1 MNIAKIKL
9 LFPYIT
15 LKRGGS
21 FFYTNIYSPYSYTV
35 TVSRDYVLCI
45 TKQTHRTEH
54 PMCTDNVNLIFDSFF
69 FYKCCEDRAY
79 CVISFENIYGR
90 SEGRK
95 KYSEK
100 VAVTNV
106 LLGQDIFAYVE
117 FMKGHRIKKIWL
129 WLF

>member
-1 MNIAKIKL
+1 MFSFSNVYRQRQLNIRL
-9 LFPYIT
+9 L
-15 LKRGGS
+15 
-21 FFYTNIYSPYSYTV
+21 
-35 TVSRDYVLCI
+35 
-45 TKQTHRTEH
+45 
-54 PMCTDNVNLIFDSFF
+54 F

-90 SEGRK
+90 TEGRK

-117 FMKGHRIKKIWL
+117 FMKGHRIKKI
-129 WLF
+129 